1 MTVDID
7 DLVPPSRPSKMGK
20 MEILYV
26 KEEPFEENRCT
37 GFESV
42 HDKKKQYKL
51 KIEDTI
57 LKMYEELD
65 RKKYENP
72 IMDFSKR
79 RSLRIREVVD
89 QLEYAD
95 LTLCMQ

>member
-7 DLVPPSRPSKMGK
+7 DLVPPSKPSKMGK
-20 MEILYV
+20 MEILDD

-42 HDKKKQYKL
+42 HDKKNQYKL
-51 KIEDTI
+51 KIEDPI
-57 LKMYEELD
+57 LKLYEELD
-65 RKKYENP
+65 REKYVNP
-72 IMDFSKR
+72 MMDFSKR
-79 RSLRIREVVD
+79 RSPRIREVVD